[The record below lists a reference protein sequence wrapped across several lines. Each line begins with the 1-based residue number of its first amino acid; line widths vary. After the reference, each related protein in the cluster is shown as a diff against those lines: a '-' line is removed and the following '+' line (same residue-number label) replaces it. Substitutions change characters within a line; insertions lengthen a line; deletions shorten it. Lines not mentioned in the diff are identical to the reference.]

1 MNTIISADDQ
11 FSNLIHNVIT
21 LRQRNGLSLR
31 EMAAILHIT
40 PYMLRKLERGEISS
54 RLYIDFL
61 FYLRAHFGVSFY
73 DLFQTRL

>member
-1 MNTIISADDQ
+1 MYIPDADDQ
-11 FSNLIHNVIT
+11 LNNLIHNVT
-21 LRQRNGLSLR
+21 VLRQRYDLSR
-31 EMAAILHIT
+31 KEMAKILHIS
-40 PYMLRKLERGEISS
+40 PYILRMLENGHISS